1 MGLEEP
7 TKEWFAINIV
17 EDVDAE
23 FNKSKVGSNG
33 ATTKDN
39 KDGKIGR
46 TGTMIKTM
54 IKDGNT
60 TGTMIKTMIKDG
72 NTTGALTKDGKTGRR
87 PTMTMTGR
95 MSIVII
101 FMIQMDWSNEG
112 SEKKKRVGWV
122 KGPWVIVFQ
131 CGSLSRL

>member
-60 TGTMIKTMIKDG
+60 TGAM
-72 NTTGALTKDGKTGRR
+72 TKDGKTGRR

>member
-54 IKDGNT
+54 IKDGNR
-60 TGTMIKTMIKDG
+60 
-72 NTTGALTKDGKTGRR
+72 TGAMTKDGKTGRR
-87 PTMTMTGR
+87 PRMTMTGR

-122 KGPWVIVFQ
+122 KGPWVIGFQ

>member
-7 TKEWFAINIV
+7 TNEWFAINIV

-60 TGTMIKTMIKDG
+60 TGAM
-72 NTTGALTKDGKTGRR
+72 TKDGKTGRR

>member
-1 MGLEEP
+1 MCLLCKTQVPLRNSLGLEEP
-7 TKEWFAINIV
+7 TNEWFAINIV

-60 TGTMIKTMIKDG
+60 TGAM
-72 NTTGALTKDGKTGRR
+72 TKDGKTGRR